1 MRVAFGKLRAR
12 LAAGIGSTIAVCAA
26 TVYGILGAAPLPA
39 VTGYTAGSRIEAG
52 QWLVIPRRAWVSEEK
67 KVLGVRL
74 QEGERALVVEADL
87 SNRTQASTRDY
98 AKLLKLQYVGGV
110 SVPDPEVAM
119 VREDRPLSLHDAL
132 PISERVAF
140 VWKLPASAVLPT
152 SLEADVVAKT
162 YKPVDN
168 LYGTPGWFNPRVVGR
183 ITMAVEMTENLA
195 GRAS

>member
-12 LAAGIGSTIAVCAA
+12 LATGIGSTIAVCAA
-26 TVYGILGAAPLPA
+26 TVYGILGAAPPPA
-39 VTGYTAGSRIEAG
+39 ATEYTAGSQIEAG
-52 QWLVIPRRAWVSEEK
+52 QWQVIPRRAWVSEEK

-87 SNRTQASTRDY
+87 NNRTQASTRDY
-98 AKLLKLQYVGGV
+98 AKLLKLHPVGGV
-110 SVPDPEVAM
+110 PAPDPEVAL
-119 VREDRPLSLHDAL
+119 VREARPLPLLHPGLA
-132 PISERVAF
+132 ERVAF

-152 SLEADVVAKT
+152 SLDADVIAKT

-183 ITMAVEMTENLA
+183 ITMAVEATESVA

>member
-1 MRVAFGKLRAR
+1 VRVAFGKFRAR

-98 AKLLKLQYVGGV
+98 AKLLKLQSVGGV
-110 SVPDPEVAM
+110 SVPDPEVAL
-119 VREDRPLSLHDAL
+119 VREARPLPLLHPGLA
-132 PISERVAF
+132 ERVAF

>member
-1 MRVAFGKLRAR
+1 VRVAFGKLRAR

-98 AKLLKLQYVGGV
+98 AKLLKLQSVGGV
-110 SVPDPEVAM
+110 SVPDPEVAL
-119 VREDRPLSLHDAL
+119 VREARPQPLLHPGLA
-132 PISERVAF
+132 ERVAF